1 MLERGRRFPFPLC
14 CPWFC
19 SLRYC
24 IHVVWVSLWLPL
36 GRWGSL
42 LFRAVSVYYVFSLSV
57 CTVVY
62 RRPLSFLGLGYVS
75 AGVVV
80 VGWGCSFGPVTW
92 RAFCFFPFSPCVAPF
107 LLLLDSSRS
116 RAGPVCHA
124 PCIFGKRVHPYS
136 EHHPSAY
143 HPSKP
148 FLLRFPTNQP
158 TNPPPPPR

>member
-116 RAGPVCHA
+116 RGAGGQLVYNWGPRAVHSPIPHLGYCWLGLFLSA
-124 PCIFGKRVHPYS
+124 SAGSFGPESFWR
-136 EHHPSAY
+136 
-143 HPSKP
+143 
-148 FLLRFPTNQP
+148 L
-158 TNPPPPPR
+158 